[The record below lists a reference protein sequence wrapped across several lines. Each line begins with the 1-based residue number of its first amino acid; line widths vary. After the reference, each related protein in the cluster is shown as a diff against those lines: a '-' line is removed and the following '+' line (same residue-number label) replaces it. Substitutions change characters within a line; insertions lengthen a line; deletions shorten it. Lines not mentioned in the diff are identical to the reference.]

1 MQDPCH
7 SRPSYILPTRLS
19 ATSCET
25 CDLPESQRACQNGRS
40 GGALSSTTAFRPTL
54 CYIGHGVLRGARLR
68 GIEASNPEPILS
80 DHIDVGVIGATGMVG
95 SRLVELLREHPWFRL
110 AEVGASRRSAGRTL
124 AEALPPEETD
134 LPESILGLV
143 LKDPAETWTSRLIL
157 SALPAHVAEQVEVWL
172 AEAGHVV
179 VSNASAHRMRPDV
192 PLVIP
197 EVNASHLELVHNQ
210 PWSGALV
217 TNPNCV
223 VAGLAMALAP
233 LHRLYGV
240 QRVMVT
246 TFQAIS
252 GAGRPGPEADAVVDN
267 VVPFIPGEEE
277 KVAREAQKI
286 LGSPGDGG
294 AAGVVPADFP
304 ISATC
309 ARVPVSHGHLLSIS
323 VGLATK
329 ATPEEAAATISGYAG
344 AIEDYA
350 LPSAPAHA
358 LVVTE
363 TAGRPQPKLD
373 RDAEDGMTVTVGRLR
388 ACEVLDLKFLA
399 LAHNLSRGAAGA
411 ALLNAELCHATG
423 VTSGRGLEA
432 TAQ

>member
-1 MQDPCH
+1 M
-7 SRPSYILPTRLS
+7 
-19 ATSCET
+19 
-25 CDLPESQRACQNGRS
+25 
-40 GGALSSTTAFRPTL
+40 
-54 CYIGHGVLRGARLR
+54 
-68 GIEASNPEPILS
+68 S
-80 DHIDVGVIGATGMVG
+80 DRIDVGVVGATGMVG
-95 SRLVELLREHPWFRL
+95 SRLVELLRDHPWFRL
-110 AEVGASRRSAGRTL
+110 TEVGASQRSAGRTL

-134 LPESILGLV
+134 LPDSILGLV
-143 LKDPAETWTSRLIL
+143 LKDPGETWRSRLIL
-157 SALPAHVAEQVEVWL
+157 SALPAPVAEHMEVKL

-210 PWSGALV
+210 PWAGALV

-233 LHRLYGV
+233 LHRAFGV

-252 GAGRPGPEADAVVDN
+252 GAGRPGPESDDVVDN
-267 VVPFIPGEEE
+267 VVPLIPGEEE
-277 KVAREAQKI
+277 KVAREPRKI
-286 LGSPGDGG
+286 LGAPDTEGG
-294 AAGVVPADFP
+294 AGGDACGGAGGIVPADFP

-309 ARVPVSHGHLLSIS
+309 VRVPVSHGHLLSIS

-329 ATPEEAAATISGYAG
+329 ATPEEAAVAISGFESAV
-344 AIEDYA
+344 ADYA
-350 LPSAPAHA
+350 LPSAPARA

-373 RDAEDGMTVTVGRLR
+373 RDAEEGMTVVVGRLR
-388 ACEVLDLKFLA
+388 ACDVLDLKLLA

-423 VTSGRGLEA
+423 VTTSRGLEA
-432 TAQ
+432 AAQ